1 MRFERMTY
9 GLEGSCSIQ
18 LSYECIKG
26 SGWEVFLFSSRFLLR
41 GAERVFSPSGARAE
55 RGRVERGDEKP
66 RGRGLGRRNKKFAN
80 LTITLNIFHL
90 K

>member
-26 SGWEVFLFSSRFLLR
+26 SGWEDFLFSSRFLLR
-41 GAERVFSPSGARAE
+41 WVGLGLLRGAERVWPPSGARAE
-55 RGRVERGDEKP
+55 RGRMERSAAKP
-66 RGRGLGRRNKKFAN
+66 RGRGLGQRNVKF
-80 LTITLNIFHL
+80 
-90 K
+90 